1 MQAINTTPRTL
12 FEKVWQQHL
21 VAAPAN
27 EPSIL
32 YIDLHLIH
40 EVTTPQAFDGLR
52 MAGRRLRR
60 PDRTVA
66 TIDHNVP
73 TSSVQ
78 DRLHILDQIAAK
90 QVNALRRNCAEFGV
104 ELYDVQ
110 SPEQGIV
117 HIIGPELGLT
127 KPGMTIV
134 CGDSHTSTHGAFG
147 ALAFGI
153 GTSEVEHVMATQT
166 LPQDQP
172 KTFRI
177 NVEGELPV
185 GVTAKDIV
193 LHIIGEIG
201 TAGATGYVVEY
212 AGSAIRALSME
223 GRMTI
228 CNMSIEAGARA
239 GMIAPDQTT
248 FAYLQGRRFS
258 PNAQSWDEAVA
269 HWSTFVTDEGARF
282 DRELTLDATSLT
294 PTVTWGTSPGMVT
307 GIDRSVPTLA
317 TDASE
322 ADRNNFLRALEYMDL
337 KAGMPMQEIAVDR
350 VFIGSCTNARIED
363 LRAAA
368 KLVSG
373 YRVSTSVKAMVV
385 PGSQS
390 VKAQAEQEGLDLVFK
405 SAGFD
410 WREPGCSMCLGMN
423 PDILAPGERCA
434 STSNRNFE
442 GRQGRGG
449 RTHLVSP
456 VMAAAAAITGHLT
469 DVRQWKFKEASTVG
483 PEPIFVVDQMLASG
497 GSR

>member
-1 MQAINTTPRTL
+1 MQSATLNTPRTM

-21 VAAPAN
+21 VVAPAN

-32 YIDLHLIH
+32 YIDLHLVH
-40 EVTTPQAFDGLR
+40 EVTSPQAFDGLR

-66 TIDHNVP
+66 TVDHNVP

-78 DRLHILDQIAAK
+78 DRLHILDPISAR
-90 QVNALRRNCAEFGV
+90 QVEALRKNCIDFGV

-110 SPEQGIV
+110 DPEQGIV
-117 HIIGPELGLT
+117 HMIGPELGAT

-166 LPQDQP
+166 LPQDKP

-177 NVEGELPV
+177 DVDGELPM
-185 GVTAKDIV
+185 GVTAKDVV

-223 GRMTI
+223 GRMTV

-239 GMIAPDQTT
+239 GMIAPDETT
-248 FAYLQGRRFS
+248 FAYLEGRRFS
-258 PNAQSWDEAVA
+258 PTGTAWNEAVT
-269 HWSTFVTDEGARF
+269 HWRTLASDEGAVF
-282 DRELTLDATSLT
+282 DREMQIDAATLT

-307 GIDRSVPTLA
+307 GIDSAVPALPA
-317 TDASE
+317 GASE
-322 ADRNNFLRALEYMDL
+322 ADQRNYERALEYMDL
-337 KAGMPMQEIAVDR
+337 KSGTPMQEIAIDR

-368 KLVSG
+368 ALVRG
-373 YRVSTSVKAMVV
+373 YRVATTVRAMVV
-385 PGSQS
+385 PGSQQ
-390 VKAQAEQEGLDLVFK
+390 VKAQAEREGLDHVFTA
-405 SAGFD
+405 AGFD

-423 PDILAPGERCA
+423 PDILEPGERCA

-442 GRQGRGG
+442 GRQGRGS

-469 DVRQWKFKEASTVG
+469 DVRGWKFNADVTDTTLDTKQ
-483 PEPIFVVDQMLASG
+483 IFAAG
-497 GSR
+497 GSL

>member
-1 MQAINTTPRTL
+1 MPSSIPRTL

-21 VAAPAN
+21 VVAPAN

-32 YIDLHLIH
+32 YIDLHLVH
-40 EVTTPQAFDGLR
+40 EVTSPQAFDGLR
-52 MAGRRLRR
+52 MAGRKLRR

-66 TIDHNVP
+66 TVDHNVP

-78 DRLHILDQIAAK
+78 DRLHIVDQIASK
-90 QVNALRRNCAEFGV
+90 QIEALRKNCADFGV

-166 LPQDQP
+166 LPQDKP
-172 KTFRI
+172 RTFRI
-177 NVEGELPV
+177 SVEGELPV

-239 GMIAPDQTT
+239 GMIAPDETT
-248 FAYLQGRRFS
+248 IAYLKGRRFS
-258 PNAQSWDEAVA
+258 PSGAAWNEAVA
-269 HWSTFVTDEGARF
+269 HWATLATDEGATF
-282 DRELTLDATSLT
+282 DRELHIDAATLT

-307 GIDRSVPTLA
+307 GIDSTVPTLPA
-317 TDASE
+317 DASE
-322 ADRNNFLRALEYMDL
+322 ADRNNFNRALEYMDL
-337 KAGMPMQEIAVDR
+337 KAGTPMQQIAIDR

-368 KLVSG
+368 TLVRG
-373 YRVSTSVKAMVV
+373 YHVATTVRAMVV

-390 VKAQAEQEGLDLVFK
+390 VKAQAEREGIDQVFK
-405 SAGFD
+405 TAGFD

-469 DVRQWKFKEASTVG
+469 DVREWKFKESK
-483 PEPIFVVDQMLASG
+483 
-497 GSR
+497 

>member
-1 MQAINTTPRTL
+1 MQVTNTTPRTL
-12 FEKVWQQHL
+12 FEKVWRQHL

-32 YIDLHLIH
+32 YIDLHLVH
-40 EVTTPQAFDGLR
+40 EVTSPQAFDGLR

-66 TIDHNVP
+66 TVDHNVP

-78 DRLHILDQIAAK
+78 DRLQIVDQIAAR

-110 SPEQGIV
+110 APEQGIV

-166 LPQDQP
+166 LPQDLP

-177 NVEGELPV
+177 SVEGELPV

-248 FAYLQGRRFS
+248 FAYLKGRRFS
-258 PNAQSWDEAVA
+258 PPEQSWDEAVA
-269 HWSTFVTDEGARF
+269 HWSTLATDEGASF
-282 DRELTLDATSLT
+282 DRELILDAASIT

-307 GIDRSVPTLA
+307 GIDRSVPVLA
-317 TDASE
+317 ADATE
-322 ADRNNFLRALEYMDL
+322 ADRNNFDRALEYMDL
-337 KAGMPMQEIAVDR
+337 KAGMPMQQIAIDR

-368 KLVSG
+368 NLVRG
-373 YRVSTSVKAMVV
+373 YHVSTSVKAMVV

-390 VKAQAEQEGLDLVFK
+390 VKAQAEHEGLDLVFK

-456 VMAAAAAITGHLT
+456 VMAAAAAITGRLT
-469 DVRQWKFKEASTVG
+469 DVRQWKFKESSAPT
-483 PEPIFVVDQMLASG
+483 PEPNFDVEQMLASG